1 MHRNPFHIFVVDDD
15 EDDRYIFQKALKE
28 TAIPVIV
35 SQITNGIE
43 LLACLKSDMELPNI
57 IFLDINMPLMDGLTA
72 LEQIR
77 SNEVYRE
84 VSIII
89 FSTSDNPVSIR
100 RAYRLGAQLYLRKPD
115 RYDDYLLLLKS
126 ILSYTDERYADIE
139 AFIRR

>member
-1 MHRNPFHIFVVDDD
+1 MTI
-15 EDDRYIFQKALKE
+15 
-28 TAIPVIV
+28 
-35 SQITNGIE
+35 GIE
-43 LLACLKSDMELPNI
+43 LLDCLKSDIGLPNI

-77 SNEVYRE
+77 SNEAFRD
-84 VSIII
+84 VSIMI

-100 RAYRLGAQLYLRKPD
+100 TAYRLGAQLYLRKPD

-126 ILSYTDERYADIE
+126 ILSYSDERYADIE

>member
-28 TAIPVIV
+28 TSIPVVV
-35 SQITNGIE
+35 SQMTNGIE
-43 LLACLKSDMELPNI
+43 LLDCLKSDIGLPNI

-77 SNEVYRE
+77 SNEAFRD
-84 VSIII
+84 VSIMI

-100 RAYRLGAQLYLRKPD
+100 TAYRLGAQLYLRKPD

-126 ILSYTDERYADIE
+126 ILSYSEERYADIE